1 MLFETPPMDD
11 AEASVYQQIEDL
23 RKELRHHLHE
33 PRRWFGSLRR
43 LSLARAIRGSNSIEG
58 FDATLDDA
66 AAVVIGEEP
75 LDADRETTSALS
87 GYRLAMTYVLGLSD
101 EEDFEY
107 STSLLKSLHFMM
119 TSYSLHDR
127 PGLWRQGDIY
137 VRDEETDR
145 VVYEGAHS
153 NSVPGLVEELVE
165 DLNSSDGGYPIIRA
179 GMAHLNLVM
188 IHPFRDGNGRMARCL
203 QSLVLAREGFPLSP
217 IFVSIEEYLG
227 RNTQTYYDVLA
238 EVGCG
243 RWQPAGD
250 ARPWLRFTLTAH
262 LHQAKTMVRRIEE
275 SAELWSRLEAI
286 AHEKKLLERTLA
298 AMFDAAV
305 GLRVRRSTYM
315 ATLKETAEPIPET
328 SATRDLVKLVDLGL
342 MKARGEKR
350 GRYYMAGEELV
361 HARTAVIQGRPDN
374 MFADPFAT

>member
-1 MLFETPPMDD
+1 MDD
-11 AEASVYQQIEDL
+11 AEASVYQQIEEL
-23 RKELRHHLHE
+23 RKELRHQLHE

-58 FDATLDDA
+58 FDAALDDA
-66 AAVVIGEEP
+66 AAVVLGEEP
-75 LDADRETTSALS
+75 LDTDHETTLALS

-101 EEDFEY
+101 ETDFEY
-107 STSLLKSLHFMM
+107 STRLVKSLHFMM
-119 TSYSLHDR
+119 TSYALDNR

-137 VRDEETDR
+137 VRDEETDK

-153 NSVPGLVEELVE
+153 DSVPVLVEELVE
-165 DLNSSDGGYPIIRA
+165 DLNGSDGGYPIIRA
-179 GMAHLNLVM
+179 GMAHLNFVM

-203 QSLVLAREGFPLSP
+203 QSLVLAREGVPLSP

-227 RNTQTYYDVLA
+227 RNTMAYYDVLA
-238 EVGCG
+238 EVGG
-243 RWQPAGD
+243 GSWQPAGD

-275 SAELWSRLEAI
+275 SAELWSRLETI
-286 AHEKKLLERTLA
+286 AHEKKLLDRTLV

-315 ATLKETAEPIPET
+315 AGVEETAEPIPET
-328 SATRDLVKLVDLGL
+328 SATRDLRKLAELGL
-342 MKARGEKR
+342 LKAKGEKR
-350 GRYYMAGEELV
+350 GRYYTAGEELV
-361 HARTAVIQGRPDN
+361 HARTAVIQDRGDD
-374 MFADPFAT
+374 MFANPFAR